1 MKCALFKP
9 WIFLLIVVVSAAA
22 CSGVK
27 ADPAK
32 SISSTATT
40 PRGPDGKP
48 DVTGVWGRAGQ
59 GGTAGQ
65 KATASDNAVQSAFYT
80 RTGGLYA
87 LEIDGSV
94 MRKGERNKPMYRP
107 EYWEKVRTL
116 RKNVL
121 KDDPDFQCMPEGVP
135 RMGPPQEILR
145 QGNRIALLY
154 SNFNGAGTPKPYYRV
169 VRLDRPHDT
178 ERAQQQTFR
187 GDSVGHWEG
196 DTLVVDTVGF
206 NDETWITSRNGYFHS
221 TDMRVLERFT
231 RNGDSMKYQVT
242 VEDPTVL
249 LEPWVWE
256 PQQLTLNKNPDA
268 MLEEDYPCSERDAPY
283 VQVP

>member
-1 MKCALFKP
+1 MRLAFSTSVVMLVG
-9 WIFLLIVVVSAAA
+9 LLLSASACSRAESQAGKSDSAA
-22 CSGVK
+22 
-27 ADPAK
+27 
-32 SISSTATT
+32 TT
-40 PRGPDGKP
+40 SPRGPDGKP
-48 DVTGVWGRAGQ
+48 DVTGIWVRAGQ
-59 GGTAGQ
+59 GGTGGQ
-65 KATASDNAVQSAFYT
+65 RASGNDNAVESAFFT

-94 MRKGERNKPMYRP
+94 MRKGERNRPMYRP
-107 EYWEKVRTL
+107 EFWDKVRSL

-121 KDDPDFQCMPEGVP
+121 KEDPDFKCLPEGVP
-135 RMGPPQEILR
+135 RMGPPQEIR
-145 QGNRIALLY
+145 QQGNRIMFLY
-154 SNFNGAGTPKPYYRV
+154 SNFNGAGSPRPYYRV

-178 ERAQQQTFR
+178 TRAMQQTSR

-196 DTLVVDTVGF
+196 DTLVVDTIGF

-221 TDMRVLERFT
+221 TEMRVLESFKRE
-231 RNGDSMKYQVT
+231 RDSLKYEVR

-256 PQQLTLNKNPDA
+256 PATLKLNPNPDA
-268 MLEEDYPCSERDAPY
+268 MLEEDYPCSDRDAQY